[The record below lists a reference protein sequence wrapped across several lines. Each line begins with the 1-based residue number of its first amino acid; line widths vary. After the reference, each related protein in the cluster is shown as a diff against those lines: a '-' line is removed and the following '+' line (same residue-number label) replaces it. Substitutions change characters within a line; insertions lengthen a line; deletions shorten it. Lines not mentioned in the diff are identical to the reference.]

1 MATVKLALTTMIGL
15 RDCRDVL
22 GSQARTGGVDDL
34 LVDSGGCFSFL
45 ARWYR
50 VYAGPL
56 TGCSGL
62 LGSVGVRSLVGNNGP
77 TESLN
82 NSNNARA

>member
-56 TGCSGL
+56 TGCYCI
-62 LGSVGVRSLVGNNGP
+62 
-77 TESLN
+77 
-82 NSNNARA
+82 SNTAERREAGEVAREWAVAREG